1 MSVETGR
8 GPAALPKIT
17 VVTPTYNQAE
27 FIEETLLSIEEQ
39 KYPNLEH
46 VVVDALSTDAT
57 PQILERFKDRLP
69 MRVLREGDRGQSDGI
84 NKGMRL
90 ASGEI
95 VCWLNSDDRF
105 RPGALHRVARAFM
118 ENPDAGVVFGRGAK
132 VRRDGTEIY
141 TVPFRPF
148 NRRHLRTAFRVVQP
162 AMFFR
167 RDLYLEI
174 GGLDEDLHYA
184 MDWDLLIRL
193 AAKCD
198 TVVAIEDTLAEIRY
212 YDDTKTSTGGWKRM
226 CEISDIGRRHNGALD
241 LNYVSYRIRS
251 AVARL
256 DSRLAEK
263 ITDEI
268 LRRVWGDRP
277 VMVQGWPH
285 QFEGRKS

>member
-1 MSVETGR
+1 MLPTISV
-8 GPAALPKIT
+8 I
-17 VVTPTYNQAE
+17 TPTYNQAE
-27 FIEETLLSIEEQ
+27 FIEETLLSIEAQ
-39 KYPNLEH
+39 AYPNLEH
-46 VVVDALSTDAT
+46 IVVDALSTDAT
-57 PQILERFKDRLP
+57 PEILARFADRLP
-69 MRVLREGDRGQSDGI
+69 MRVLREADRGQSDGI
-84 NKGMRL
+84 NKGMRM
-90 ASGEI
+90 ATGEI

-105 RPGALHRVARAFM
+105 RPDALRKVGETFAA
-118 ENPDAGVVFGRGAK
+118 NPKAGVVFGRGAK
-132 VRRDGTEIY
+132 VARDGREIY

-148 NRRHLRTAFRVVQP
+148 NRRHLRTAYRVVQP

-193 AAKCD
+193 AAKCE
-198 TVVAIEDTLAEIRY
+198 VLAIDETLAEIRY

-226 CEISDIGRRHNGALD
+226 LEIAEIGRRHNGPLD
-241 LNYVSYRIRS
+241 FNFISYRVRT

-263 ITDEI
+263 VTDEV
-268 LRRVWGDRP
+268 LRRIVFRSAP

-285 QFEGRKS
+285 QFEARTP

>member
-1 MSVETGR
+1 M
-8 GPAALPKIT
+8 LPKIS
-17 VVTPTYNQAE
+17 VITPTYNQAE
-27 FIEETLLSIEEQ
+27 FIEETLLSIEAQ
-39 KYPNLEH
+39 AYPNLEH
-46 VVVDALSTDAT
+46 IVVDALSTDAT
-57 PQILERFKDRLP
+57 PEILARYADRLP
-69 MRVLREGDRGQSDGI
+69 MRVLREADRGQSDGI

-90 ASGEI
+90 ATGEI

-105 RPGALHRVARAFM
+105 RPDALRKVGETFAA
-118 ENPDAGVVFGRGAK
+118 NPSAGVVFGRGAK
-132 VRRDGTEIY
+132 VARDGREIY

-148 NRRHLRTAFRVVQP
+148 NRRHLRTAYRVVQP

-193 AAKCD
+193 AAKCE
-198 TVVAIEDTLAEIRY
+198 VIAIDETLAEIRY

-226 CEISDIGRRHNGALD
+226 GEIAEIGRRHNGSLD
-241 LNYVSYRIRS
+241 LNFLSYRIRT

-263 ITDEI
+263 ITDEV
-268 LRRVWGDRP
+268 LRRLVFRSAP

-285 QFEGRKS
+285 QFEARTP

>member
-1 MSVETGR
+1 M
-8 GPAALPKIT
+8 LPKIS

-27 FIEETLLSIEEQ
+27 FIEETLLSIEAQ
-39 KYPNLEH
+39 AYPNLEH
-46 VVVDALSTDAT
+46 IVVDALSTDAT
-57 PQILERFKDRLP
+57 PEILARYADRLP
-69 MRVLREGDRGQSDGI
+69 MRVLREADRGQSDGI

-90 ASGEI
+90 ATGEI

-105 RPGALHRVARAFM
+105 RPDALRKVGETFAA
-118 ENPDAGVVFGRGAK
+118 NPSAGVVFGRGAK
-132 VRRDGTEIY
+132 VARDGREIY

-148 NRRHLRTAFRVVQP
+148 NRRHLRTAYRVVQP

-198 TVVAIEDTLAEIRY
+198 VIAIDETLAEIRY

-226 CEISDIGRRHNGALD
+226 CEIAEIGRRHNGPLD
-241 LNYVSYRIRS
+241 FNFISYRVRT

-263 ITDEI
+263 ITDEV
-268 LRRVWGDRP
+268 LRRLVFRSAP

-285 QFEGRKS
+285 QFEARTP